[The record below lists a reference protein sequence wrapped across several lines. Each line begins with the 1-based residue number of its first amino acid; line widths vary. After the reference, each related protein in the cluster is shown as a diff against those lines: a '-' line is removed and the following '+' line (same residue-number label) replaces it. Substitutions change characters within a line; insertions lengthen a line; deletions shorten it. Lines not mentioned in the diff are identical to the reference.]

1 MLMMLVSGG
10 GCFHKW
16 QQQGSW
22 RQPKSNAQ
30 RASCCFYTGGW
41 VHVYIAALLRRY
53 PRAFAKQVA
62 QLMPKLLL
70 DRKGVDVKSSVPQGK
85 SALELF
91 QALPFSDLVEDG
103 ELIQVA
109 RYLRGSTRLRVP
121 PAWRAVLPA
130 EL

>member
-1 MLMMLVSGG
+1 
-10 GCFHKW
+10 
-16 QQQGSW
+16 
-22 RQPKSNAQ
+22 
-30 RASCCFYTGGW
+30 
-41 VHVYIAALLRRY
+41 
-53 PRAFAKQVA
+53 
-62 QLMPKLLL
+62 MPKLLL

-91 QALPFSDLVEDG
+91 QALSFSDLVEDG